1 MARHLNA
8 LSFAALTVLVLAAA
22 AAAQGSPAVGVYGGE
37 GGNIQGQVGGVA
49 SGALPFTGARS
60 RSSSWLASLCCSPA
74 SCWSAGA
81 APNRKHGL
89 NVASRDAGAET
100 RQPASEAPLRWR

>member
-22 AAAQGSPAVGVYGGE
+22 AAAQGASPAVGVYGGQ

-49 SGALPFTGARS
+49 SGALPFTGTSLVFVVAAG
-60 RSSSWLASLCCSPA
+60 LALLFT
-74 SCWSAGA
+74 GFLLV
-81 APNRKHGL
+81 RG
-89 NVASRDAGAET
+89 RRAE
-100 RQPASEAPLRWR
+100 S

>member
-1 MARHLNA
+1 VARHLNA

-49 SGALPFTGARS
+49 SGALPFTGAS
-60 RSSSWLASLCCSPA
+60 LALIVA
-74 SCWSAGA
+74 AGLVLLFTGFLLV
-81 APNRKHGL
+81 RG
-89 NVASRDAGAET
+89 RRAE
-100 RQPASEAPLRWR
+100 S